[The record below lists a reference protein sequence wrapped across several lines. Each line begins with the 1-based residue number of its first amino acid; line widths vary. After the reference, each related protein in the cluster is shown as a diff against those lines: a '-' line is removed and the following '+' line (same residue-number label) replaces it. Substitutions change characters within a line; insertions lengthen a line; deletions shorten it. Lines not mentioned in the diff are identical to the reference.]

1 MIVALR
7 TDLPGQWRV
16 CQKECLVIQ
25 RKTQTGVYWKEEFEI
40 TDQDTTGVYDL
51 VLEEGEPVPTEAL
64 AVWLMERHCRLEEA
78 AIQTELS
85 KGPAFQPAEQ
95 YEVGQQ
101 LIFPAFEYT
110 LGTVVGAREANSPD
124 HGDFTAIQV
133 QFEGKDQIREFAS
146 GLRGEHKLN
155 RAKGEVGL
163 LASKDLLPGEQLYE
177 LYGSGVEE
185 KLGASLQQHEEF
197 VQFGTNWFLRELL
210 VDVHVGQMN
219 IAEALIEIK
228 SRPLPT
234 AELLQDLDLPQEVA
248 EEIRVLSLNRAL
260 EADERFDNVGD
271 SGRTVWYLRRLTP
284 EPVVSPPAQ
293 LVFQAEP
300 YSRDGTAAE
309 LLTLEATID
318 DEHGDASGPSRPV
331 YRATISLIYPHWRH
345 GTLPL
350 TARTQG
356 LFPKATAH
364 HTPVV
369 LVDGQ
374 GGEKMQGWVV
384 HEASFVYGLKD
395 WYDRHKLPVGATINL
410 ARTRDPRVVMVDFI
424 PQRLQRLW
432 VKTAVAE
439 EGRLAF
445 HMRKVPIAC
454 EFDEHIIIGED
465 DREAMDDLWAAAASG
480 SESLLQIMIRVLPEL
495 VTLSPQGTV
504 HAKTV
509 YSAVNLLKRTPPGPV
524 FALLSTES
532 CFVSMGGGYWTFDEA
547 LV

>member
-1 MIVALR
+1 
-7 TDLPGQWRV
+7 
-16 CQKECLVIQ
+16 VIQ
-25 RKTQTGVYWKEEFEI
+25 RKTQTENYWQEEFDI

-51 VLEEGEPVPTEAL
+51 VLEEGEPVPMEAL
-64 AVWLMERHCRLEEA
+64 VVWLMERHCRLEEA

-85 KGPAFQPAEQ
+85 KGPAYQPAEE

-101 LIFPAFEYT
+101 LIFPAFEYA
-110 LGTVVGAREANSPD
+110 LGTVVGEREAISPEY
-124 HGDFTAIQV
+124 GEFTAIQV
-133 QFEGKDQIREFAS
+133 QFEGEDQTREFAS
-146 GLRGEHKLN
+146 GLGGDHKLN
-155 RAKGEVGL
+155 RADGEVGL

-177 LYGSGVEE
+177 LYGSGVEA
-185 KLGASLQQHEEF
+185 KLGASLGQHEEF

-210 VDVHVGQMN
+210 VDVHLGQLN

-234 AELLQDLDLPQEVA
+234 DELLQDLDLPQEVT

-284 EPVVSPPAQ
+284 DPVVNPPAQ
-293 LVFQAEP
+293 LAYRAEP

-318 DEHGDASGPSRPV
+318 DEHSAEDASGPSRPV
-331 YRATISLIYPHWRH
+331 YRANVDLIYPHWRH

-350 TARTQG
+350 TARTRG
-356 LFPKATAH
+356 LFPKATTH

-369 LVDGQ
+369 LVEGQ

-384 HEASFVYGLKD
+384 HEASFVYGLRD

-410 ARTRDPRVVMVDFI
+410 ARTRDPRVVMVDYQS
-424 PQRLQRLW
+424 QRLQRLW
-432 VKTAVAE
+432 VKAAVAE
-439 EGRLAF
+439 EGRLSF

-454 EFDEHIIIGED
+454 EFDEHIILAED
-465 DREAMDDLWAAAASG
+465 DREALDDLWAAAASG
-480 SESLLQIMIRVLPEL
+480 GETLLQIMIRVLPEL

-509 YSAVNLLKRTPPGPV
+509 YGAVNLLKRTPPGPV

-532 CFVSMGGGYWTFDEA
+532 CFIAMGGGYWAFDEA